1 MSRKKIKFKNITNL
15 LPVAV
20 IALSCLYIFQIAELT
35 QSDYNIT
42 QTEQKILT
50 LKKENS
56 TLQLSVSQS
65 KNLVNFE
72 QEVTQSGYNKIDKID
87 YLIIPNDALAAK

>member
-15 LPVAV
+15 LPVVV
-20 IALSCLYIFQIAELT
+20 IALSCLYVFQIAELT

-42 QTEQKILT
+42 QTEQKISA

-56 TLQLSVSQS
+56 SLQLSVSQS

-72 QEVTQSGYNKIDKID
+72 QEITQNGYNKIDKIE
-87 YLIIPNDALAAK
+87 YLVIPNDALASK